1 MFDFKNAS
9 KEELEREYK
18 RIAKECG
25 DDTFFTKKELNHLPS
40 ALMEM
45 EQVIAFSSGLMDN
58 NTWLIVLTDRRILF
72 LDKGMFFGLK
82 QTAIPIN
89 KVNAVSGKT
98 GMILGAIEI
107 SDGHATRKI
116 KNVPKATVLHFV
128 NKVQE
133 TIPPFHS
140 EVQHLM

>member
-9 KEELEREYK
+9 QEDLKREYK

-25 DDTFFTKKELNHLPS
+25 DDTFFTKKELHHLPS
-40 ALMEM
+40 VLMDM
-45 EQVIAFSSGLMDN
+45 EQVIAFSSGIMDA
-58 NTWLIVLTDRRILF
+58 NTWLIALTDRRILF

-89 KVNAVSGKT
+89 KVNAVTGKI
-98 GMILGAIEI
+98 GMIFGAIEI

-116 KNVPKATVLHFV
+116 KNVPKASVMPFV

-133 TIPPFHS
+133 TLERIAH
-140 EVQHLM
+140 